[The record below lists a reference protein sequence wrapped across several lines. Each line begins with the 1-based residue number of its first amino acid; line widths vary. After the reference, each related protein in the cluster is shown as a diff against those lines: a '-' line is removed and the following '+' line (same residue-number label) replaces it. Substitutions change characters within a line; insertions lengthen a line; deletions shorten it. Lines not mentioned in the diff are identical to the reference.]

1 MRKSP
6 VKGRKPKKLVRSNT
20 PVDNLRAPGWFT
32 HRQKLLWRRA
42 IESAP
47 KGLLHLMDWGVLTN
61 WVIAADTFRE
71 ACEKSR
77 GVGLIVKSPN
87 KGQPMQNPYLPI
99 INRQSELMMK
109 AAGSLG
115 FDPVSRT
122 RLIGLDAG
130 RTKPPAAGTAG
141 KVLGDEPM
149 GKKAAA
155 NAAAVTAAAGTAWD
169 SVLPGTTTPQ

>member
-1 MRKSP
+1 M
-6 VKGRKPKKLVRSNT
+6 KGRKPKKLAKNNL
-20 PVDNLRAPGWFT
+20 PVELRAPGWFT

-42 IESAP
+42 IDSAP
-47 KGLLHLMDWGVLTN
+47 KGLLHLMDWGVLQN

-71 ACEKSR
+71 ACEKSK
-77 GVGLIVKSPN
+77 GLGLIVKSPN

-99 INRQSELMMK
+99 INRQSEIMMK

-122 RLIGLDAG
+122 RLIGLDARG
-130 RTKPPAAGTAG
+130 GTKVPAAGGAG

-149 GKKAAA
+149 GKKAQA
-155 NAAAVTAAAGTAWD
+155 NAAAVTAAQGTPWD
-169 SVLPGTTTPQ
+169 EILTAPKTTQ